1 MHTIFLVLIVALFA
15 GSLLSLSSNPHWLV
29 RGWDFPRVQIVAI
42 VLAIVMIHFA
52 VHSWIAPA
60 TLLMRCLIVGVAAT
74 LVVWH
79 ACRIFPYTPI
89 AANQAQNAA
98 VKVRHSAIVN
108 DRHLRLIVSNVQME
122 NRSYD
127 CWREVICSAN
137 PDVIIAVETD
147 QHWLNEMEA
156 LSDRFPYK
164 IVQAQ
169 DNYYGMVLLSRLAI
183 ETHEIRFLVEN
194 DVPSIDAMVELA
206 SGGKV
211 RVIGVHP
218 RPPEP
223 VRDND
228 ATARDAELVLWAKE
242 LENYQGPVVIGGD
255 LNDVAW
261 SQTTRLF
268 LRISGL
274 LDPRRGRGLFSTFH
288 ANHWWMRF
296 PLDHIFHSTHFR
308 IREIK
313 RLPNVGSDHFP
324 MLIDLQQAPQDPKEN
339 KVLAEKENDQQEAS
353 ERIERASANNDLAVV
368 PAKS

>member
-1 MHTIFLVLIVALFA
+1 MHTIFLILIVALFA
-15 GSLLSLSSNPHWLV
+15 GALLSLSTNPHWFV

-42 VLAIVMIHFA
+42 AVTIVMVHFA
-52 VHSWIAPA
+52 VDAWITPA
-60 TLLMRCLIVGVAAT
+60 TLLMRCLIVGVAAI
-74 LVVWH
+74 LVVWQ

-89 AANQAQNAA
+89 AANQAQNAEQKDFLSPEA
-98 VKVRHSAIVN
+98 N
-108 DRHLRLIVSNVQME
+108 DRHLRLIISNVQME
-122 NRSYD
+122 NRSFD
-127 CWREVICSAN
+127 CWRQAICSAN

-147 QHWLNEMEA
+147 QHWLKQMEA
-156 LSDRFPYK
+156 LSDHFPYK

-183 ETHEIRFLVEN
+183 KNHEIRFLVEA
-194 DVPSIDAMVELA
+194 DVPSIDAVVKLA
-206 SGGKV
+206 SGEEV

-228 ATARDAELVLWAKE
+228 ATARDAELILWAKE
-242 LENYQGPVVIGGD
+242 LENEQGPVVIGGD

-288 ANHWWMRF
+288 ADHWWMRF
-296 PLDHIFHSTHFR
+296 PLDHIFHSPHFR

-324 MLIDLQQAPQDPKEN
+324 MLIDLQLNPQDQKEN